1 MLEKK
6 HIFADEYDDE
16 PTALAYTDFTKP
28 MPILEGED
36 AERFLRIMA
45 ENEEKARERAKQPMS
60 LEEAEKRLSYEKIIL
75 QFEKDKIND
84 IEKEIK
90 DLEDYINSLNGKEQ
104 K

>member
-1 MLEKK
+1 MSKK
-6 HIFADEYDDE
+6 NNTFADEYDDE

>member
-1 MLEKK
+1 MSKK
-6 HIFADEYDDE
+6 NNTFANVIEDE

-36 AERFLRIMA
+36 AERFLRIME
-45 ENEEKARERAKQPMS
+45 ENERKAKERAKQPMA
-60 LEEAEKRLSYEKIIL
+60 LEEAENRLSYYKIIL

-90 DLEDYINSLNGKEQ
+90 DLEEYINSFNGK